1 MMRRAAVEP
10 VISDLK
16 VEQRLD
22 RDYLRAGPAIAQT
35 PCSLPPSTTYYY
47 LCDGSSNF
55 SRILPN
61 AVASHRQR
69 SNRRKL
75 PSAILDSRRLKTSRP
90 GMERDVARRVVV

>member
-35 PCSLPPSTTYYY
+35 PCSTPPSTTYFY
-47 LCDGSSNF
+47 LCDGSSNIF
-55 SRILPN
+55 VHSSKRSCQSSPPLKSAKITL
-61 AVASHRQR
+61 SHSSQ
-69 SNRRKL
+69 
-75 PSAILDSRRLKTSRP
+75 PTP
-90 GMERDVARRVVV
+90 